1 MDDLFNAIFSLGFP
15 TVVSIYLLVRFE
27 TKITNLAKTI
37 NSLEKTIE
45 KMNIRVNTQ

>member
-1 MDDLFNAIFSLGFP
+1 MDELFSAIFNLGFP

-37 NSLEKTIE
+37 SDLEQTIGRLYSE
-45 KMNIRVNTQ
+45 SRR